1 MEKEKEKIE
10 IELRSDEFQEIV
22 QQWPRWMIRSGMV
35 LIFGFLILILG
46 GSYFFRYPDVINASI
61 VVLSE
66 NPPAYLAARTTAR
79 IDSLIAKDQQ
89 MVSENQVIAILE
101 STANYEDAM
110 KLKELLLRLE
120 PFMMSFDTMTAITP
134 DFDLQ
139 LGDIQ
144 SDYSSF
150 VRLYNDYFTFLRL
163 NLHPKK
169 VQSLK
174 KQIAMNRIYYDRLL
188 AQKQDMEADLH
199 IGNNQ
204 FRRDSLLQVKAVLSD
219 LDLEKSKGVL
229 LQKKFNTNGARTKLA
244 ETESAIIKL
253 EQDVVDDE
261 MAYAD
266 QKKKAQNSLIEEMNV
281 LKSRLTYWEQTYII
295 RSPISGVVSFT
306 NFYNKNQQVKKDEI
320 VFAVIP
326 EQQSQIVGR
335 ISMPLKGAGKVA
347 IGQRVNIRFENFP
360 YMEYGFLNGRVK
372 NISLMPN
379 NENYIVE
386 VTLPQDMKTNY
397 NIPLKFSQEMK
408 GSAEIITED
417 LRLIQRFF
425 NPVRS
430 LFKHRVSS
438 IESKNS

>member
-1 MEKEKEKIE
+1 MEKENID

-22 QQWPRWMIRSGMV
+22 QQSPRWMVRSGIV
-35 LIFGFLILILG
+35 LIFGLLMLILA

-79 IDSLIAKDQQ
+79 IDSLVATDQQ
-89 MVSENQVIAILE
+89 LVAKNQVIAILE

-110 KLKELLLRLE
+110 KLKELLHGLE
-120 PFMMSFDTMTAITP
+120 PFILTFDTLSAITP
-134 DFDLQ
+134 EVGLQ

-150 VRLYNDYFTFLRL
+150 VRLYNDYFSFLRL
-163 NLHPKK
+163 KLHPKK
-169 VQSLK
+169 IRSLK
-174 KQIAMNRIYYDRLL
+174 QQVAMNRIYYDRLWS
-188 AQKQDMEADLH
+188 QKQDMEADLR

-204 FRRDSLLQVKAVLSD
+204 FKRDSLLQIKAVLSE

-244 ETESAIIKL
+244 ETQGAIIKL
-253 EQDVVDDE
+253 EQDVVDDQ

-266 QKKKAQNSLIEEMNV
+266 QIKKAQNLLIEEMNV
-281 LKSRLTYWEQTYII
+281 LKSRLTFWEQTFIV
-295 RSPISGVVSFT
+295 RSPIAGIVSFT

-326 EQQSQIVGR
+326 EKQSLIIGR
-335 ISMPLKGAGKVA
+335 ISLPLKGAGKVT
-347 IGQRVNIRFENFP
+347 IGQRVNIRFDNFP
-360 YMEYGFLNGRVK
+360 YMEYGFLNGTIK

-379 NENYIVE
+379 NENYVVE
-386 VTLPQDMKTNY
+386 VELPQDMKTNY

-408 GSAEIITED
+408 GTAEIITED
-417 LRLIQRFF
+417 LRLIERFF
-425 NPVRS
+425 NPVKS
-430 LFKHRVSS
+430 MLKHRVSA
-438 IESKNS
+438 SK